1 MKTLKTLAMAA
12 ALLLVAAP
20 AQSAEDNLKQA
31 SQKLMGSY
39 GQGKLA
45 EMVKAM
51 DAMKKA
57 GLSYQP
63 SLTVPL
69 KGVVECKDPEALR
82 ALHGMYWF
90 DQNYAALYGK
100 KQTYLDIQSIID
112 DQIHKRQK
120 IAAKEPTVAPMNAN
134 LVRQYLENPGDA
146 AKRDAMLQAMNKR
159 ADEYYKAAASNPE
172 VMHHEIDVLYGMLI
186 EGMYVVFSLAQDE
199 KLGPDM
205 VALFNQQAKDI
216 DRFDVVYHSFKDPVL
231 FKMMH
236 VIERDGLLHTVRD
249 LIIAK
254 KGSLTTEDVKNMLAA
269 IRPVRDGI
277 AKPCK

>member
-1 MKTLKTLAMAA
+1 MKTLKTLALAA

-31 SQKLMGSY
+31 SQKLMSSY

-45 EMVKAM
+45 EMIKAM
-51 DAMKKA
+51 DALKKA

-63 SLTVPL
+63 SITVPL

-100 KQTYLDIQSIID
+100 KQTYLDIQNIID
-112 DQIHKRQK
+112 GQIHKRQK
-120 IAAKEPTVAPMNAN
+120 IADKEPTVAPMNAN

-159 ADEYYKAAASNPE
+159 AEEYYKAAASNPE

-216 DRFDVVYHSFKDPVL
+216 DRFDLVYHSFKDPVL

-236 VIERDGLLHTVRD
+236 VVERDGLLHTVRD
-249 LIIAK
+249 LIITK
-254 KGSLTTEDVKNMLAA
+254 KGNLTTEDVKNMLAA
-269 IRPVRDGI
+269 IRPVRDGF